1 MTNNDTSS
9 FLPLPVVRKEK
20 AVSSTGSYR
29 LNRLPIKPLEEEK
42 NARGRFPSWLHR
54 EMPKGITL
62 FETSQE
68 IGKSRLHTV
77 CEEAKCPN
85 LLECYSKK
93 TATFLLLGR
102 SCTRAC
108 GFCNIHHSKELPPPD
123 KDEPFRI
130 AESAKALGL
139 NHIVLTMV
147 ARDDLSDGG
156 AQHIVETIKAI
167 RASMSHATCE
177 VLISDF
183 MGNEG
188 ALDIVLQEAP
198 EICNHNL
205 ETVRRCTSRVR
216 HTATYDRSL
225 HILKLAKEKGL
236 EGTLTKSGIML
247 GLGETEEEVYET
259 LRDLQKASVD
269 IVTIGQYLQASQKK
283 LPVASFVTPE
293 QFTVYEVYGR
303 SIGIPVVYS
312 GPFVRSSYNASL
324 FVRHV
329 RSGLIQTVDST

>member
-9 FLPLPVVRKEK
+9 FLPLPIVRKEK
-20 AVSSTGSYR
+20 AVSSVPNYR
-29 LNRLPIKPLEEEK
+29 LNRLPVKPLEEEK
-42 NARGRFPSWLHR
+42 EVRGRFPSWLHR
-54 EMPKGITL
+54 EMPKGVTL

-93 TATFLLLGR
+93 TATFLLLGA

-108 GFCNIHHSKELPPPD
+108 GFCNIQHSKELPPPD
-123 KDEPFRI
+123 KDEPVRV

-156 AQHIVETIKAI
+156 AQHIVETVKAI
-167 RASMSHATCE
+167 RASMSHATGE

-183 MGNEG
+183 MGNEN
-188 ALDIVLQEAP
+188 ALDIVLREAP

-205 ETVRRCTSRVR
+205 ETVRRCTPRVR

-225 HILKLAKEKGL
+225 HMLKLAKEKGL
-236 EGTLTKSGIML
+236 KGTLTKSGIML

-293 QFTVYEVYGR
+293 QFKVYETYGK

-329 RSGLIQTVDST
+329 GSGDMQTVDSI